1 VICLNK
7 KKSTALA
14 QKRSWIAPLENSSS
28 GSLVSFNSDLKGKAL
43 STDLLDFS
51 AHLIGS
57 AEPQKYDVDVYNK
70 KTRVLATKADFR

>member
-1 VICLNK
+1 MISLNK

-14 QKRSWIAPLENSSS
+14 QKRSWITPLENSSV
-28 GSLVSFNSDLKGKAL
+28 GSLVSFTSNLKGKAL

-51 AHLIGS
+51 ARLIGS

-70 KTRVLATKADFR
+70 KTRVLASKADIR

>member
-1 VICLNK
+1 MICLNK
-7 KKSTALA
+7 KKSTVLA

-28 GSLVSFNSDLKGKAL
+28 ESLVSFDSNLKGKAL

-51 AHLIGS
+51 ARLVGS

-70 KTRVLATKADFR
+70 KTRSLASKADFK